1 MSDPQG
7 AESQPAFDL
16 RGGISDEIGRLL
28 KLVRRLEHENA
39 ALRRALAEAR
49 PVAA

>member
-1 MSDPQG
+1 M
-7 AESQPAFDL
+7 AEQDLAGSQP
-16 RGGISDEIGRLL
+16 RGFRDGVADEIVRLL

-39 ALRRALAEAR
+39 SLRRELSIAR